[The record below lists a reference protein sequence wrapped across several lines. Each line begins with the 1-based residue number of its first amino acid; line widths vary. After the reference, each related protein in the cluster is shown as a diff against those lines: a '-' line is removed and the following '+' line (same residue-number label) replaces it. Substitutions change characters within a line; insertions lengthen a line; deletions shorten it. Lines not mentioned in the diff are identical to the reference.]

1 MIRRTKEVF
10 MQVRILRYWLFGIAL
25 TLPVMASG
33 WGEGG
38 GVMEDSGLPQAVQDA
53 ISAGLDEVEVPV
65 MEEVAGVVKPT
76 GLSTIFHIDYASPV
90 EEAHLINQAQ
100 TDCGDASS
108 YKKLSHKWTSFPV
121 TFSIDTTNVTQNTD
135 PEAAKN
141 AVVNAFNTWDA
152 EQHPNT
158 PFFTEASS
166 SQTPKVTV
174 KWQPIDGH
182 GGTLAYA
189 STTYYIL

>member
-25 TLPVMASG
+25 TLPLISSG
-33 WGEGG
+33 CGEGG

-53 ISAGLDEVEVPV
+53 ISAGLDEVEVAE

-90 EEAHLINQAQ
+90 DETHFNQ
-100 TDCGDASS
+100 TDKGCCDASS

-121 TFSIDTTNVTQNTD
+121 LYSIDESNSGTD
-135 PEAAKN
+135 SAAA
-141 AVVNAFNTWDA
+141 AVVRAFA
-152 EQHPNT
+152 
-158 PFFTEASS
+158 
-166 SQTPKVTV
+166 
-174 KWQPIDGH
+174 
-182 GGTLAYA
+182 
-189 STTYYIL
+189 